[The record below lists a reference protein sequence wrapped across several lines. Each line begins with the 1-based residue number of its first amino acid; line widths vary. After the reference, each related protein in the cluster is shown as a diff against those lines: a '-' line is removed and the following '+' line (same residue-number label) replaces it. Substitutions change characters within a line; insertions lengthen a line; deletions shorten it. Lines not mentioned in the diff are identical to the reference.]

1 MEDFFFSIILPT
13 YKRYQLLRLVLEGLI
28 RQSYSKFN
36 VIIVTKPS
44 DHETENLVK
53 EYRNRLEIITVF
65 QRMGYITEALNLGL
79 KNAIGDII
87 GFIDDDA
94 IPAVDWLQKHAE
106 TYRRF
111 DVKGVA
117 GDVIPIV
124 INKGKVK
131 VLCEREETPFVYPLS
146 KVGYSLWNKPLPG
159 ADRYFIYITKS
170 GDIASI
176 GNMAYWRKQGL
187 VRSFLG
193 MGANMTV
200 LREAISG
207 FTFEGA
213 WILGAGWEQVLA
225 WWVWKNGCHLVYNP
239 EAKVFHVIHG
249 QTLSRYLSYKK
260 ATLFQAEKELLF
272 YRLYGKEQSLSI
284 LYHLIS
290 FLYRSALALKK
301 KERHRLK
308 GIVNGNIIGFKWF
321 VLGKLGLS
329 YDVLRDLEVI
339 YYGEK
344 LAKKF

>member
-1 MEDFFFSIILPT
+1 MGDLFFSIILPT
-13 YKRYQLLRLVLEGLI
+13 YKRHKLLRLVLEGLS

-36 VIIVTKPS
+36 VIIVVKPS
-44 DHETENLVK
+44 DHETVNLVR
-53 EYRNRLEIITVF
+53 EYRNRLEITMVF

-94 IPAVDWLQKHAE
+94 IPAVDWLQKHVE

-131 VLCEREETPFVYPLS
+131 VLCEKEETPFMYPLS
-146 KVGYSLWNKPLPG
+146 KVGYMLWNKPLPK
-159 ADRYFIYITKS
+159 ADGYFIYITKS

-176 GNMAYWRKQGL
+176 GNMAYWRKTGP

-207 FTFEGA
+207 FAFDSS
-213 WILGAGWEQVLA
+213 WILGAGWEQILA
-225 WWVWKNGCHLVYNP
+225 WWVWKNGGHLVYNS
-239 EAKVFHVIHG
+239 EAKVFHVVHG
-249 QTLSRYLSYKK
+249 QTLSRHLSYKK
-260 ATLFQAEKELLF
+260 ATLFQTEKELLF
-272 YRLYGKEQSLSI
+272 YRLYGKEQNLSMV
-284 LYHLIS
+284 YHLIS
-290 FLYRSALALKK
+290 LLYKSALALKK
-301 KERHRLK
+301 KEQHRLK
-308 GIVNGNIIGFKWF
+308 GIINGNIIGFKWL
-321 VLGKLGLS
+321 VLGRLS
-329 YDVLRDLEVI
+329 LNYNVLRNLEAI
-339 YYGEK
+339 YYGENI
-344 LAKKF
+344 AKEF